1 MSVIGRQKDYPRE
14 RQILQ
19 ELLAQRMFH
28 PSRRGAWYQRLAL
41 IEEHYFHDDKTKRKW
56 LKISLDTAE
65 AGLQDPDTHVIYH
78 YDLQKRIS
86 KLERKLIVPKKDQHI
101 WVWTLAKPLSR
112 TIIGDRI
119 REDENVSIVGKKTV
133 WRIEGAEGED
143 EDVSVEEMCLSVY
156 RKEGWKGFHSEGGII
171 RTIVSFSFI
180 LHQPLRNTIIEVFR
194 IS

>member
-1 MSVIGRQKDYPRE
+1 
-14 RQILQ
+14 
-19 ELLAQRMFH
+19 MFH

-41 IEEHYFHDDKTKRKW
+41 IEEHYFHDENTKRKW
-56 LKISLDTAE
+56 LQTSLDTAE

-112 TIIGDRI
+112 TIIGNRI
-119 REDENVSIVGKKTV
+119 REDENVSIIGKKTV
-133 WRIEGAEGED
+133 WRIEGAEGKD
-143 EDVSVEEMCLSVY
+143 EDVSVEEMCLSVD

-171 RTIVSFSFI
+171 RTIVSISSFI
-180 LHQPLRNTIIEVFR
+180 
-194 IS
+194 